1 MKIRTCIFN
10 LFIVIFIGLSV
21 MVLSEIYAGIG
32 VNFHQTQIKA
42 MSERGSEFIFKGLS
56 KLYESMAFIEQKEF
70 GKGKSCGKIP

>member
-21 MVLSEIYAGIG
+21 MVPSEIYAGIG

-42 MSERGSEFIFKGLS
+42 GVM
-56 KLYESMAFIEQKEF
+56 
-70 GKGKSCGKIP
+70 KITLRS